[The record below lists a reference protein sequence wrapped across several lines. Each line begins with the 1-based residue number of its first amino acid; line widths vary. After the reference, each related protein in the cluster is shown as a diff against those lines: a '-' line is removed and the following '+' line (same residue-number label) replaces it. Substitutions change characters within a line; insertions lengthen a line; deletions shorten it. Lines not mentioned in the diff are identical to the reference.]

1 MTRFFALALLFLLIA
16 PAFAQAAPD
25 APALLV
31 PDRPGFTN
39 GSDTVAPG
47 HLQIEIGVTRS
58 HGPSATPA
66 APGGASPGGGGL
78 TTDAPETLLRTGLDS
93 KTELRLTL
101 PNYLWPSGSST
112 SGFTDGA
119 IGLRRKLYQSRT
131 LKIALTP
138 TLTVPLKTAVTSSG
152 HVDPSLNLSGQLV
165 SGARWS
171 IQSNLILSYP
181 TQNGRRL
188 ADYTG
193 TGSVTY
199 ALSGAL
205 SAFADFSYDAPV
217 GSAPSPIADAGFAYA
232 LTKNIQLDLET
243 GRGLGGSAP
252 TQFYGGGFVIVF

>member
-1 MTRFFALALLFLLIA
+1 MTRFFTPALLLLLTA
-16 PAFAQAAPD
+16 SAFAQAAPD
-25 APALLV
+25 APNLLV
-31 PDRPGFTN
+31 PDRPGLTN
-39 GSDTVAPG
+39 GSDTVLPG
-47 HLQIEIGVTRS
+47 HLQIEIGITRS
-58 HGPSATPA
+58 KGPSANPTAPA
-66 APGGASPGGGGL
+66 GQSGGGASQ

-101 PNYLWPSGSST
+101 PNYLWPSGSD

-119 IGLRRKLYQSRT
+119 IGLRRKIYQSRT

-152 HVDPSLNLSGQLV
+152 HVDPSLNLSGQLS
-165 SGARWS
+165 SGARWTLA
-171 IQSNLILSYP
+171 SNLILSYP
-181 TQNGRRL
+181 TQSGRRL

-193 TGSVTY
+193 TGSATY

-205 SAFADFSYDAPV
+205 STFVDFSYDAPV
-217 GSAPSPIADAGFAYA
+217 GSAPSPIADGGFAYT
-232 LTKNIQLDLET
+232 LSKNMQLDVET

>member
-1 MTRFFALALLFLLIA
+1 MTRFFALALLLLTPA
-16 PAFAQAAPD
+16 AFAQTAPD

-31 PDRPGFTN
+31 PDRPGLTN

-47 HLQIEIGVTRS
+47 HLQVEIGITRS
-58 HGPSATPA
+58 HGPSANPA
-66 APGGASPGGGGL
+66 APGGSAGGGGASR

-101 PNYLWPSGSST
+101 PNYLWPSGSD

-152 HVDPSLNLSGQLV
+152 HVDPSLNLSGQLT

-199 ALSGAL
+199 ALNGAL
-205 SAFADFSYDAPV
+205 STFLDFSYDAPV
-217 GSAPSPIADAGFAYA
+217 GSPPSPIADGGFAYT
-232 LTKNIQLDLET
+232 LTKNMQLDIET

>member
-1 MTRFFALALLFLLIA
+1 MTRFALALLFLL
-16 PAFAQAAPD
+16 PVPTFAQAAPD
-25 APALLV
+25 APSLLV
-31 PDRPGFTN
+31 PDRPGLTN

-47 HLQIEIGVTRS
+47 HLQLEIGVTRS
-58 HGPSATPA
+58 HGPSANPA
-66 APGGASPGGGGL
+66 APGGASQGGASQ

-101 PNYLWPSGSST
+101 PNYLWPSGND

-119 IGLRRKLYQSRT
+119 IGLRRKLYQSST

-152 HVDPSLNLSGQLV
+152 HVDPSLNLSGQLS

-171 IQSNLILSYP
+171 VQSNLILSYP
-181 TQNGRRL
+181 TQSGRRL

-193 TGSVTY
+193 TGSVTC

-205 SAFADFSYDAPV
+205 STFVDFSYDAPV
-217 GSAPSPIADAGFAYA
+217 GSAPSPIADGGFAYT
-232 LTKNIQLDLET
+232 LTKNTQLDIET

>member
-1 MTRFFALALLFLLIA
+1 MTRFFALALLLLTPA
-16 PAFAQAAPD
+16 AFAQTAPD
-25 APALLV
+25 APSLLV
-31 PDRPGFTN
+31 PDRPGLTN

-47 HLQIEIGVTRS
+47 HLQVEIGLTRS
-58 HGPSATPA
+58 KGPSANPA
-66 APGGASPGGGGL
+66 APGGASQGGGGL
-78 TTDAPETLLRTGLDS
+78 TTDAPETLLRTGLND

-119 IGLRRKLYQSRT
+119 IGLRRKVYQSRT

-152 HVDPSLNLSGQLV
+152 HVDPSLNLSGQLA
-165 SGARWS
+165 SGARWTLA
-171 IQSNLILSYP
+171 SNLILSYP
-181 TQNGRRL
+181 TQSGRRL

-193 TGSVTY
+193 TGSATY

-205 SAFADFSYDAPV
+205 STFVDFSYDAPV
-217 GSAPSPIADAGFAYA
+217 GSAPSPIADGGFAYT
-232 LTKNIQLDLET
+232 LTKNTQLDLET

>member
-1 MTRFFALALLFLLIA
+1 MTRFPFALTLLAL
-16 PAFAQAAPD
+16 AALPNAACAD
-25 APALLV
+25 DPSLLV

-47 HLQIEIGVTRS
+47 HLQIEIGITRS
-58 HGPSATPA
+58 KGPSANPA
-66 APGGASPGGGGL
+66 APGGASQGGASQ

-101 PNYLWPSGSST
+101 PNYLWPSGSD

-131 LKIALTP
+131 LKVSLTP

-152 HVDPSLNLSGQLV
+152 HVDPSLNLSGQLT

-193 TGSVTY
+193 TGSATY

-205 SAFADFSYDAPV
+205 STFVDFSYDAPV
-217 GSAPSPIADAGFAYA
+217 GSAPSPIADGGFTYT
-232 LTKNIQLDLET
+232 LTKNTQLDLET

>member
-1 MTRFFALALLFLLIA
+1 MTRFFALALLFVTLPL
-16 PAFAQAAPD
+16 AARADDPS
-25 APALLV
+25 LLV
-31 PDRPGFTN
+31 PDRPGLTN

-47 HLQIEIGVTRS
+47 HLQVEVGITRS
-58 HGPSATPA
+58 KGPSANPA
-66 APGGASPGGGGL
+66 APASEGGGASQ

-101 PNYLWPSGSST
+101 PNYLWPSGSD

-119 IGLRRKLYQSRT
+119 IGLRRKLYQSST

-152 HVDPSLNLSGQLV
+152 HVDPSLNLSGQLT

-193 TGSVTY
+193 TGSATY
-199 ALSGAL
+199 TLTGAL
-205 SAFADFSYDAPV
+205 STFVDFSYDAPV
-217 GSAPSPIADAGFAYA
+217 GSAPSPIADGGFAYT
-232 LTKNIQLDLET
+232 LTKNTQLDLET

>member
-1 MTRFFALALLFLLIA
+1 MTRLFAYPLLLVALPLAA
-16 PAFAQAAPD
+16 HADGPS
-25 APALLV
+25 LLV
-31 PDRPGFTN
+31 PDRPGLTN

-47 HLQIEIGVTRS
+47 HLQVEIGITRS
-58 HGPSATPA
+58 KGPSANPA
-66 APGGASPGGGGL
+66 APGGSAGGSGASQ

-101 PNYLWPSGSST
+101 PNYLWPSGSD

-119 IGLRRKLYQSRT
+119 IGLRRKVYQSRT

-152 HVDPSLNLSGQLV
+152 HVDPSLNLSGQLT
-165 SGARWS
+165 SGARWT
-171 IQSNLILSYP
+171 IASNLILSYP
-181 TQNGRRL
+181 TQSGRRL
-188 ADYTG
+188 ADYAG
-193 TGSVTY
+193 TGSATY

-205 SAFADFSYDAPV
+205 STFLDFSYDAPV
-217 GSAPSPIADAGFAYA
+217 GSAPSPIADGGFAYT
-232 LTKNIQLDLET
+232 LTKNTQLDIET